1 MEGAGFSSFISEI
14 THSVVSSIPA
24 TDAAFS
30 SATLTTFAGS
40 ITPALYRFSYIS
52 VLALKPKSPFP
63 SWTFATTTLPS
74 KPAFS
79 TICLRGSSAALLII
93 LTLHYVIK

>member
-1 MEGAGFSSFISEI
+1 MPPPPIGGIVGGLSSLMSEI

-40 ITPALYRFSYIS
+40 ITPAL
-52 VLALKPKSPFP
+52 
-63 SWTFATTTLPS
+63 
-74 KPAFS
+74 
-79 TICLRGSSAALLII
+79 
-93 LTLHYVIK
+93 